1 MNQSGNTSCHAEPQ
15 YLKYSLLFQ
24 HSLSFCIYEKRF
36 VPVKEQNVFIFSI
49 MIILTTNASSS
60 EEPD

>member
-15 YLKYSLLFQ
+15 YLRYSLLFQ

-36 VPVKEQNVFIFSI
+36 VPVKEQNV
-49 MIILTTNASSS
+49 LYLV
-60 EEPD
+60 

>member
-15 YLKYSLLFQ
+15 YLRYRLLFQ

-49 MIILTTNASSS
+49 TDYLDHQCFFLGGA
-60 EEPD
+60 